1 MPGTVTA
8 AAGSRFGMPSVLII
22 AAVPFMLC
30 VQDDTAIGID
40 GGLPSADAYW
50 EGIGRCAVGPRT
62 LR

>member
-1 MPGTVTA
+1 
-8 AAGSRFGMPSVLII
+8 MPSVLII